1 MRLARNEDETYTL
14 IAMSG
19 LVNRPAE
26 LSKLQGPYQ
35 TLQQGIA
42 ARSAIAEQLI
52 RKGFSMLKD
61 QHAIWRLQAQKAI
74 QTVRRQ
80 RIDNQ
85 GNYDFH
91 PDDVL

>member
-1 MRLARNEDETYTL
+1 MQLKRNEDETYTL

-19 LVNRPAE
+19 VSSQPAE

-35 TLQQGIA
+35 TFQQGIA

-52 RKGFSMLKD
+52 RKDFSVLKD
-61 QHAIWRLQAQKAI
+61 QHSIWTLQAQKAI